1 MQQDMQY
8 VYELYKEGNFS
19 KAAAKLFISQPAL
32 SMAIQKTE
40 ASIGMPL
47 FDRSTRPMR
56 LTPAGEIYID
66 AIKKTLNLEQDLS
79 QQLDDI
85 RSLKTGNISLGGTN
99 YINSYILPDIL
110 FGFNREYPELKINL
124 KEGSAYQMQNM
135 LKERSIDLSISC
147 NPNIIVNFKGFQLF
161 TDHLLVAVP
170 KHIPVPDEV
179 SQCTLS
185 AADIINKKHLSTKY
199 PSVSISIFRNLD
211 FILLE
216 EGNNLYERSMK
227 IFENAGFSPS
237 VKIQLSQLVTAQH
250 LAESGFATTFISDR
264 LIKYNNSN
272 LNYFKLED
280 KESLRTFYI
289 LSHPDRYISN
299 AVSAF
304 IKYIQNYFGIIPL

>member
-8 VYELYKEGNFS
+8 VYTLYKEGNFS

-40 ASIGMPL
+40 ASLGMPL

-56 LTPAGEIYID
+56 LTPAGEIYIA
-66 AIKKTLNLEQDLS
+66 AIRKTRYLEQDLS
-79 QQLDDI
+79 QQIEDI
-85 RSLKTGNISLGGTN
+85 KSLKTGTVSIGGTN

-110 FGFNREYPELKINL
+110 AGFNQEYPELKISL
-124 KEGSAYQMQNM
+124 KEGSAYQMESM
-135 LKERSIDLSISC
+135 LKERTIDLSISC
-147 NPNIIVNFKGFQLF
+147 DPGIIVNFKGFQLF

-170 KHIPVPDEV
+170 KQIPIPEEILG
-179 SQCTLS
+179 CTLS
-185 AADIINKKHLSTKY
+185 AADIINKKHLAPEY
-199 PSVSISIFRNLD
+199 PAVSVSSFKNID

-216 EGNNLYERSMK
+216 EGNNLYDRSMK

-237 VKIQLSQLVTAQH
+237 VKIQLSQLVTAHH
-250 LAESGFATTFISDR
+250 LAESGYAATFISDR
-264 LIKYNNSN
+264 LIKHEDSN

-304 IKYIQNYFGIIPL
+304 IDYIQDYFEVKL

>member
-8 VYELYKEGNFS
+8 VYTLYKEGNFS

-40 ASIGMPL
+40 ASLGMPL

-56 LTPAGEIYID
+56 LTPAGEIYIA
-66 AIKKTLNLEQDLS
+66 AIRKTQYLEQDLS
-79 QQLDDI
+79 QQIEDI
-85 RSLKTGNISLGGTN
+85 KSLKTGTVSIGGTN

-110 FGFNREYPELKINL
+110 AGFNQEYPELKISL
-124 KEGSAYQMQNM
+124 KEGSAYQMESM
-135 LKERSIDLSISC
+135 LKERTIDLSISC
-147 NPNIIVNFKGFQLF
+147 DPGIIVNFKGFQLF

-170 KHIPVPDEV
+170 KQIPIPEEILG
-179 SQCTLS
+179 CTLS
-185 AADIINKKHLSTKY
+185 AADIINKKHLAPEY
-199 PSVSISIFRNLD
+199 PAVSVSSFKNID

-216 EGNNLYERSMK
+216 EGNNLYDRSMK

-237 VKIQLSQLVTAQH
+237 VKIHLSQLVTAHH
-250 LAESGFATTFISDR
+250 LAESGYAATFISDR
-264 LIKYNNSN
+264 LIKHEDSN

-304 IKYIQNYFGIIPL
+304 IDYIQDYFEVKL

>member
-8 VYELYKEGNFS
+8 VYTLYKEGNFS

-40 ASIGMPL
+40 ASLGMPL

-56 LTPAGEIYID
+56 LTPAGEIYIA
-66 AIKKTLNLEQDLS
+66 AIRRTQYLEQDLS
-79 QQLDDI
+79 LQIEDI
-85 RSLKTGNISLGGTN
+85 KSLKTGTVSIGGTN

-110 FGFNREYPELKINL
+110 AGFNQEYPELKISL
-124 KEGSAYQMQNM
+124 KEGSAYQMESM
-135 LKERSIDLSISC
+135 LKERTIDLSISC
-147 NPNIIVNFKGFQLF
+147 DPGIIVNFKGFQLF

-170 KHIPVPDEV
+170 KQIPIPEEILG
-179 SQCTLS
+179 CTLS
-185 AADIINKKHLSTKY
+185 AADIINKKHLAPEY
-199 PSVSISIFRNLD
+199 PAVSVSSFKNLE

-216 EGNNLYERSMK
+216 EGNNLYDRSMK

-237 VKIQLSQLVTAQH
+237 VKIQLSQLVTAHH
-250 LAESGFATTFISDR
+250 LAESGYAATFISDR
-264 LIKYNNSN
+264 LIKHEDSN

-304 IKYIQNYFGIIPL
+304 IDYIQDYFEVKL

>member
-19 KAAAKLFISQPAL
+19 RAAAKLFISQPAL

-66 AIKKTLNLEQDLS
+66 AIKKTQNLEQDLS
-79 QQLDDI
+79 QQLEDI
-85 RSLKTGNISLGGTN
+85 KSLKTGTVSIGGTN

-110 FGFNREYPELKINL
+110 VGFNQEYPDLKISL
-124 KEGSAYQMQNM
+124 MEGSAYQMESM
-135 LKERSIDLSISC
+135 LKERIIDLSISC
-147 NPNIIVNFKGFQLF
+147 DPNIIVNFKGFQLF
-161 TDHLLVAVP
+161 TDHLLLAVP
-170 KHIPVPDEV
+170 KQLSVPDNLSECV
-179 SQCTLS
+179 LS
-185 AADIINKKHLSTKY
+185 ATDIINKKHLSPEY
-199 PSVSISIFRNLD
+199 PNVSISSFRDLD

-216 EGNNLYERSMK
+216 EGNNLYVRSMK

-250 LAESGFATTFISDR
+250 LAESGFAATFISDR
-264 LIKYNNSN
+264 LIKYEDSN
-272 LNYFKLED
+272 LNYFKLQD
-280 KESLRTFYI
+280 QESLRTFYI

-304 IKYIQNYFGIIPL
+304 IDYIQQNFGRFF

>member
-1 MQQDMQY
+1 MQQDMHY
-8 VYELYKEGNFS
+8 VYTLYKEGNFS

-40 ASIGMPL
+40 ASLGMPL

-56 LTPAGEIYID
+56 LTPAGEIYIA
-66 AIKKTLNLEQDLS
+66 AIRRTQYLEQDLS
-79 QQLDDI
+79 QQIEDI
-85 RSLKTGNISLGGTN
+85 RSLKTGTVSIGGTN

-110 FGFNREYPELKINL
+110 AGFNQEYPELKISL
-124 KEGSAYQMQNM
+124 KEGSAYQMESM
-135 LKERSIDLSISC
+135 LKERTIDLSISC
-147 NPNIIVNFKGFQLF
+147 DPGIIVNFKGFQLF

-170 KHIPVPDEV
+170 KQIPIPEEILG
-179 SQCTLS
+179 CTLS
-185 AADIINKKHLSTKY
+185 AADIINKKHLAPEY
-199 PSVSISIFRNLD
+199 PAVSVSSFKNLE

-216 EGNNLYERSMK
+216 EGNNLYDRSMK

-237 VKIQLSQLVTAQH
+237 VKIQLSQLVTAHH
-250 LAESGFATTFISDR
+250 LAESGYAATFISDR
-264 LIKYNNSN
+264 LIKHEDSN

-304 IKYIQNYFGIIPL
+304 IDYIQDYFEVKL

>member
-8 VYELYKEGNFS
+8 VYTLYKEGNFS

-40 ASIGMPL
+40 ASLGMPL

-56 LTPAGEIYID
+56 LTPAGEIYIA
-66 AIKKTLNLEQDLS
+66 AIRKTQYLEQDLS
-79 QQLDDI
+79 QQIEDI
-85 RSLKTGNISLGGTN
+85 KSLKTGTVSIGGTN

-110 FGFNREYPELKINL
+110 AGFNQEYPELKISL
-124 KEGSAYQMQNM
+124 KEGSAYQMESM
-135 LKERSIDLSISC
+135 LKERTIDLSISC
-147 NPNIIVNFKGFQLF
+147 DPGIIVNFKGFQLF

-170 KHIPVPDEV
+170 KQIPIPEEILG
-179 SQCTLS
+179 CTLS
-185 AADIINKKHLSTKY
+185 AADIINKKHLAPEY
-199 PSVSISIFRNLD
+199 PAVSVSSFKNLE

-216 EGNNLYERSMK
+216 EGNNLYDRSMK

-237 VKIQLSQLVTAQH
+237 VKIQLSQLVTAHH
-250 LAESGFATTFISDR
+250 LAESGYAATFISDR
-264 LIKYNNSN
+264 LIKHEDSN

-304 IKYIQNYFGIIPL
+304 IDYIQDYFEVKL

>member
-8 VYELYKEGNFS
+8 VYTLYKEGNFS

-40 ASIGMPL
+40 ASLGMPL

-66 AIKKTLNLEQDLS
+66 AIKKTRYLEQDLS
-79 QQLDDI
+79 QQIEDI
-85 RSLKTGNISLGGTN
+85 KSLKTGTVSIGGTN

-110 FGFNREYPELKINL
+110 AGFNQEYPELKISL
-124 KEGSAYQMQNM
+124 KEGSAYQMESM
-135 LKERSIDLSISC
+135 LKERTIDLSISC
-147 NPNIIVNFKGFQLF
+147 DPGIIVNFKGFQLF

-170 KHIPVPDEV
+170 KQIPIPEEILG
-179 SQCTLS
+179 CTLS
-185 AADIINKKHLSTKY
+185 AADIINKKHLAPEY
-199 PSVSISIFRNLD
+199 PAVSVSSFKNLD

-216 EGNNLYERSMK
+216 EGNNLYDRSMK

-237 VKIQLSQLVTAQH
+237 VKIQLSQLVTAHH
-250 LAESGFATTFISDR
+250 LAESGYAATFISDR
-264 LIKYNNSN
+264 LIKHEDSN
-272 LNYFKLED
+272 LNYFKLEY

-304 IKYIQNYFGIIPL
+304 IDYIQDYFEVKL

>member
-1 MQQDMQY
+1 MQQDMHY
-8 VYELYKEGNFS
+8 VYTLYKEGNFS

-40 ASIGMPL
+40 ASLGMPL

-56 LTPAGEIYID
+56 LTPAGEIYIA
-66 AIKKTLNLEQDLS
+66 AIRRTQYLEQDLS
-79 QQLDDI
+79 QQIEDI
-85 RSLKTGNISLGGTN
+85 RSLKTGTVSIGGTN

-110 FGFNREYPELKINL
+110 AGFNQEYPELKISL
-124 KEGSAYQMQNM
+124 KEGSAYQMESM
-135 LKERSIDLSISC
+135 LKERTIDLSISC
-147 NPNIIVNFKGFQLF
+147 DPGIIVNFKGFQLF
-161 TDHLLVAVP
+161 TDHLVVAVP
-170 KHIPVPDEV
+170 KQIPIPEEILG
-179 SQCTLS
+179 CTLS
-185 AADIINKKHLSTKY
+185 AADIINKKHLAPEY
-199 PSVSISIFRNLD
+199 PAVSVSSFKNLE

-216 EGNNLYERSMK
+216 EGNNLYDRSMK

-237 VKIQLSQLVTAQH
+237 VKIQLSQLVTAHH
-250 LAESGFATTFISDR
+250 LAESGYAATFISDR
-264 LIKYNNSN
+264 LIKHEDSN

-304 IKYIQNYFGIIPL
+304 IDYIQDYFEVKL

>member
-8 VYELYKEGNFS
+8 VYTLYKEGNFS

-40 ASIGMPL
+40 ASLGMPL

-56 LTPAGEIYID
+56 LTPAGEIYIA
-66 AIKKTLNLEQDLS
+66 AIRKTQYLEQDLS
-79 QQLDDI
+79 QQIEDI
-85 RSLKTGNISLGGTN
+85 KSLKTGTVSIGGTN

-110 FGFNREYPELKINL
+110 AGFNQEYPELKISL
-124 KEGSAYQMQNM
+124 KEGSAYQMESM
-135 LKERSIDLSISC
+135 LKERTIDLSISC
-147 NPNIIVNFKGFQLF
+147 DPGIIVNFKGFQLF

-170 KHIPVPDEV
+170 KQIPIPEEILG
-179 SQCTLS
+179 CTLS
-185 AADIINKKHLSTKY
+185 AADIINKKHLAPEY
-199 PSVSISIFRNLD
+199 PAVSVSSFKNID

-216 EGNNLYERSMK
+216 EGNNLYDRSMK

-237 VKIQLSQLVTAQH
+237 VKIQLSQLVTAHH
-250 LAESGFATTFISDR
+250 LAESGYAATFISDR
-264 LIKYNNSN
+264 LIKHEDSN

-304 IKYIQNYFGIIPL
+304 IDYIQDYFEVKL

>member
-19 KAAAKLFISQPAL
+19 RAAAKLFISQPAL

-66 AIKKTLNLEQDLS
+66 AIKKTQNLEQDLS
-79 QQLDDI
+79 QQLEDI
-85 RSLKTGNISLGGTN
+85 KSLKTGTVSIGGTN

-110 FGFNREYPELKINL
+110 VGFNQEYPDLKISL
-124 KEGSAYQMQNM
+124 MEGSAYQMESM
-135 LKERSIDLSISC
+135 LKERIIDLSISC
-147 NPNIIVNFKGFQLF
+147 DPNIIVNFKGFQLF
-161 TDHLLVAVP
+161 TDHLLLAVP
-170 KHIPVPDEV
+170 KQLSVPDNLSECV
-179 SQCTLS
+179 LS
-185 AADIINKKHLSTKY
+185 ATDIINKKHLSPEY
-199 PSVSISIFRNLD
+199 PNVSISSFRNLD

-216 EGNNLYERSMK
+216 EGNNLHDRSMK

-250 LAESGFATTFISDR
+250 LAESGFAATFISDR
-264 LIKYNNSN
+264 LIKYEDSN
-272 LNYFKLED
+272 LNYFKLQD
-280 KESLRTFYI
+280 QESLRTFYI

-304 IKYIQNYFGIIPL
+304 IDYIQDYFGIIL

>member
-8 VYELYKEGNFS
+8 VYTLYKEGNFS

-40 ASIGMPL
+40 ASLGMPL

-56 LTPAGEIYID
+56 LTPAGEIYIA
-66 AIKKTLNLEQDLS
+66 AIRKTQYLEQDLS
-79 QQLDDI
+79 QQIQDI
-85 RSLKTGNISLGGTN
+85 KSLKTGTVSIGGTN

-110 FGFNREYPELKINL
+110 AGFNQEYPELKISL
-124 KEGSAYQMQNM
+124 KEGSAYQMESM
-135 LKERSIDLSISC
+135 LKERTIDLSISC
-147 NPNIIVNFKGFQLF
+147 DPGIIVNFKGFQLF

-170 KHIPVPDEV
+170 KQIPIPEEILG
-179 SQCTLS
+179 CTLS
-185 AADIINKKHLSTKY
+185 AADIINKKHLAPEY
-199 PSVSISIFRNLD
+199 PAVSVSSFKNLD

-216 EGNNLYERSMK
+216 EGNNLYDRSMK

-237 VKIQLSQLVTAQH
+237 VKIQLSQLVTAHH
-250 LAESGFATTFISDR
+250 LAESGYAATFISDR
-264 LIKYNNSN
+264 LIKHEDSN

-304 IKYIQNYFGIIPL
+304 IDYIQDYFEVKL

>member
-56 LTPAGEIYID
+56 LTPAGEIY
-66 AIKKTLNLEQDLS
+66 
-79 QQLDDI
+79 
-85 RSLKTGNISLGGTN
+85 
-99 YINSYILPDIL
+99 
-110 FGFNREYPELKINL
+110 
-124 KEGSAYQMQNM
+124 
-135 LKERSIDLSISC
+135 
-147 NPNIIVNFKGFQLF
+147 
-161 TDHLLVAVP
+161 
-170 KHIPVPDEV
+170 
-179 SQCTLS
+179 
-185 AADIINKKHLSTKY
+185 
-199 PSVSISIFRNLD
+199 
-211 FILLE
+211 E

-250 LAESGFATTFISDR
+250 LAESGFAATFISDR
-264 LIKYNNSN
+264 LIKYDSSN

-304 IKYIQNYFGIIPL
+304 IDYIQDYFEVKL

>member
-1 MQQDMQY
+1 MQQDMHY
-8 VYELYKEGNFS
+8 VYTLYKEGNFS

-40 ASIGMPL
+40 ASLGMPL

-56 LTPAGEIYID
+56 LTPAGEIYIA
-66 AIKKTLNLEQDLS
+66 AIRKTQYLEQDLS
-79 QQLDDI
+79 QQIEDI
-85 RSLKTGNISLGGTN
+85 RSLKTGTVSIGGTN

-110 FGFNREYPELKINL
+110 AGFNQEYPELKISL
-124 KEGSAYQMQNM
+124 KEGSAYQMESM
-135 LKERSIDLSISC
+135 LKERTIDLSISC
-147 NPNIIVNFKGFQLF
+147 DPGIIVNFKGFQLF
-161 TDHLLVAVP
+161 TDHLVVAVP
-170 KHIPVPDEV
+170 KQIPIPEEILG
-179 SQCTLS
+179 CTLS
-185 AADIINKKHLSTKY
+185 AADIINKKHLAPEY
-199 PSVSISIFRNLD
+199 PAVSVSSFKNLE

-216 EGNNLYERSMK
+216 EGNNLYDRSMK

-237 VKIQLSQLVTAQH
+237 VKIQLSQLVTAHH
-250 LAESGFATTFISDR
+250 LAESGYAATFISDR
-264 LIKYNNSN
+264 LIKHEDSN

-304 IKYIQNYFGIIPL
+304 IDYIQDYFEVKL

>member
-1 MQQDMQY
+1 MQQDMHY
-8 VYELYKEGNFS
+8 VYTLYKEGNFS

-40 ASIGMPL
+40 ASLGMPL

-56 LTPAGEIYID
+56 LTPAGEIYIA
-66 AIKKTLNLEQDLS
+66 AIRKTQYLEQDLS
-79 QQLDDI
+79 QQIEDI
-85 RSLKTGNISLGGTN
+85 RSLKTGTVSIGGTN

-110 FGFNREYPELKINL
+110 AGFNQEYPELKISL
-124 KEGSAYQMQNM
+124 KEGSAYQMESM
-135 LKERSIDLSISC
+135 LKERTIDLSISC
-147 NPNIIVNFKGFQLF
+147 DPGIIVNFKGFQLF

-170 KHIPVPDEV
+170 KQIPIPEEILG
-179 SQCTLS
+179 CTLS
-185 AADIINKKHLSTKY
+185 AADIINKKHLAPEY
-199 PSVSISIFRNLD
+199 PAVSVSSFKNLM

-216 EGNNLYERSMK
+216 EGNNLYDRSMK

-237 VKIQLSQLVTAQH
+237 VKIQLSQLVTAHH
-250 LAESGFATTFISDR
+250 LAESGYAATFISDR
-264 LIKYNNSN
+264 LIKHEDSN

-304 IKYIQNYFGIIPL
+304 IDYIQDYYEVKL